1 METLKFLMISSHY
14 PPSHLGGDAVMV
26 QYLSEEL
33 TLQGHEVHVMHNP
46 AVYELVSKRS
56 PLNNADTSSSL
67 SPFVHGAAENSRLS
81 VLAALTIDRSARSR
95 AEVLDLA
102 QQLKPDVVHWHNT
115 NGFIGRP
122 FIFHDAMTLYTA
134 HDYYAVCPRSNLLRP
149 DMSFC
154 ERPKLCQ
161 ICLTRWKK
169 PPQIWRIGSR
179 RVIRFPEQM
188 GVICPSDFMSR
199 RLMRDGIATHHL
211 LRNFV
216 PDPAPRVS
224 AETSTGNSSIAFIGM
239 LEPHKG
245 PRTLLEAFAVSSDR
259 QGFRLHIVGE
269 GSLRGELNGRVKAL
283 GLADRVSVPGFLPRS
298 EVESIRRNSAAI
310 VVPSEW
316 PENAPLTALESL
328 ALGVPVLASDA
339 GGLPEIVGSE
349 SGSMIFKAGDVENL
363 VDCIVSLWQNRT
375 HLREMKRK
383 AREAY
388 VNRFSPAVHVAQ
400 YLKIIHEG
408 H

>member
-1 METLKFLMISSHY
+1 METLKILMISSHY

-33 TLQGHEVHVMHNP
+33 VLQGHEVHVIHNP
-46 AVYELVSKRS
+46 AVYELVRKRRLS
-56 PLNNADTSSSL
+56 NCADTSSYP
-67 SPFVHGAAENSRLS
+67 SPFVHKATESDRLN
-81 VLAALTIDRSARSR
+81 VLAALTIDGSAGSR

-102 QQLKPDVVHWHNT
+102 RRLKPDVMHWHNT
-115 NGFIGRP
+115 KGFIGRP
-122 FIFHDAMTLYTA
+122 FIFHDALSLYTA

-154 ERPKLCQ
+154 ETPKLCQ
-161 ICLTRWKK
+161 ACLMRWKK

-179 RVIRFPEQM
+179 RVIRLPEQM

-199 RLMRDGIATHHL
+199 RLKRDGISTHHI

-216 PDPAPRVS
+216 PDPAPPIS
-224 AETSTGNSSIAFIGM
+224 AEPCTGDSIAFVGM

-245 PRTLLEAFAVSSDR
+245 PRTLLEAFVGSRDR
-259 QGFRLHIVGE
+259 QGFKLHIIGE
-269 GSLRGELNGRVKAL
+269 GSMRGELNRRVKDF
-283 GLADRVSVPGFLPRS
+283 GLANRVSVPGFLPRS
-298 EVESIRRNSAAI
+298 EVESIRRSSAAI

-339 GGLPEIVGSE
+339 GGLPEIVGPE
-349 SGSMIFKAGDVENL
+349 SGSMIFKAGDVKSL
-363 VDCIVSLWQNRT
+363 SDCIASLWQNRSN
-375 HLREMKRK
+375 LGEMKRK

-388 VNRFSPAVHVAQ
+388 VSRFSPAVHIAQ
-400 YLKIIHEG
+400 YLRIIRDSH
-408 H
+408 

>member
-33 TLQGHEVHVMHNP
+33 ILQGHEVHVIYNP
-46 AVYELVSKRS
+46 AVYELVRKKS
-56 PLNNADTSSSL
+56 PLNRADASSSP
-67 SPFVHGAAENSRLS
+67 SPFVHAATENGRLS
-81 VLAALTIDRSARSR
+81 VLAALIVDRSARSR
-95 AEVLDLA
+95 TEVLDLA
-102 QQLKPDVVHWHNT
+102 QRLKPDVVHWHNT
-115 NGFIGRP
+115 KGFIGRP
-122 FIFHDAMTLYTA
+122 FIFHDALALYTA

-161 ICLTRWKK
+161 TCLMRWRK

-199 RLMRDGIATHHL
+199 RLKRDGITAQHL

-216 PDPAPRVS
+216 PDPTSLVS
-224 AETSTGNSSIAFIGM
+224 AGPSTGDTIAFIGM

-245 PRTLLEAFAVSSDR
+245 PRTLLEAFALSSDR
-259 QGFRLHIVGE
+259 QGFKLHIIGE
-269 GSLRGELNGRVKAL
+269 GSLRGELNGRVKDL
-283 GLADRVSVPGFLPRS
+283 GLANRVRVPGFLPRS

-316 PENAPLTALESL
+316 PENAPLTVLESL

-349 SGSMIFKAGDVENL
+349 SGSMIFKAGDVKSL
-363 VDCIVSLWQNRT
+363 ADSVVSLWQNRT
-375 HLREMKRK
+375 HLGEMKRK

-388 VNRFSPAVHVAQ
+388 VNRFSPAVHIAQ
-400 YLKIIHEG
+400 YMKIIHEG

>member
-1 METLKFLMISSHY
+1 
-14 PPSHLGGDAVMV
+14 MV

-33 TLQGHEVHVMHNP
+33 TLQGHEVHVLHNP
-46 AVYELVSKRS
+46 AVYELVRKRG
-56 PLNNADTSSSL
+56 PLNRADTSSSL
-67 SPFVHGAAENSRLS
+67 SPFVHAATEDGRMS
-81 VLAALTIDRSARSR
+81 VLAALTVDRSARSR
-95 AEVLDLA
+95 AEILDLA

-115 NGFIGRP
+115 KGFIGRP

-154 ERPKLCQ
+154 ERPTLCQ
-161 ICLTRWKK
+161 TCLMRWKK
-169 PPQIWRIGSR
+169 PPQIWRLGSR

-188 GVICPSDFMSR
+188 GVICPSDFISR
-199 RLMRDGIATHHL
+199 RLERDGIATRHL

-224 AETSTGNSSIAFIGM
+224 AEASTGNSIAFIGM

-298 EVESIRRNSAAI
+298 EVELIRRNSAAI

-339 GGLPEIVGSE
+339 GGLPEIAGSE
-349 SGSMIFKAGDVENL
+349 SGSMIFKAGDVESL
-363 VDCIVSLWQNRT
+363 VDCLVSLWQNRS
-375 HLREMKRK
+375 HLGAMKRK

-388 VNRFSPAVHVAQ
+388 VKRFSPAVHIAK
-400 YLKIIHEG
+400 YLRITHES

>member
-33 TLQGHEVHVMHNP
+33 VLQGHEVHVIHDP

-56 PLNNADTSSSL
+56 LLNRTDTSSSP
-67 SPFVHGAAENSRLS
+67 SPFVHAAIEKGRLS
-81 VLAALTIDRSARSR
+81 VLAALTIDRSAGSR
-95 AEVLDLA
+95 AEVLGLA
-102 QQLKPDVVHWHNT
+102 QRLKPDVVHWHNT
-115 NGFIGRP
+115 KGFIGRP
-122 FIFHDAMTLYTA
+122 FIFHDALSLYTA

-154 ERPKLCQ
+154 EEPKLCQ
-161 ICLTRWKK
+161 TCLMRWKK
-169 PPQIWRIGSR
+169 PPQIWRIGNR
-179 RVIRFPEQM
+179 RVLRFPEEM

-199 RLMRDGIATHHL
+199 RLKRDGITSHHI

-216 PDPAPRVS
+216 PDPAPPVS
-224 AETSTGNSSIAFIGM
+224 GEHSAGDSIAFVGM

-245 PRTLLEAFAVSSDR
+245 PRTLLEAFAVSRDR

-269 GSLRGELNGRVKAL
+269 GSLRGELNGRVKDL

-298 EVESIRRNSAAI
+298 EVVSIRRNSAAI
-310 VVPSEW
+310 VIPSEW
-316 PENAPLTALESL
+316 PENAPLTALESF

-339 GGLPEIVGSE
+339 GGLPEIAGSE
-349 SGSMIFKAGDVENL
+349 SGSMIFKAGDINSL
-363 VDCIVSLWQNRT
+363 AGRMVSLWQNRPN
-375 HLREMKRK
+375 LGEMKRK

-388 VNRFSPAVHVAQ
+388 VSRFSPAVHIAQ